1 MPWTAAPTSRR
12 RLTDAA
18 RSDLPC
24 LSEIF
29 CDTSWDG
36 AAPGFV
42 LSRLPQK
49 GGPVL
54 WVQDRVSRKES
65 GVPYL
70 PGLGDLD
77 LMLVAVNR
85 PLDALWAM
93 EEGLYCGSLRAVIG
107 EIWGSP
113 PALSFTAT
121 KRLALR
127 AEASGVPCLMMRRG
141 AAPDLSAARDRW
153 RLNSLPSARLADDP
167 QAPGAPR
174 WQAELFR
181 SRSRAPGQWVIGDE
195 APTDRVDRPAGLPD
209 GALDARDG
217 GPARRAAG

>member
-1 MPWTAAPTSRR
+1 M
-12 RLTDAA
+12 
-18 RSDLPC
+18 
-24 LSEIF
+24 
-29 CDTSWDG
+29 
-36 AAPGFV
+36 
-42 LSRLPQK
+42 
-49 GGPVL
+49 L

-70 PGLGDLD
+70 PGLGAME

-93 EEGLYCGSLRAVIG
+93 EEGLSCGTLRAVIG

-113 PALSFTAT
+113 TALSFTAT

-127 AEASGVPCLMMRRG
+127 AETSGVPCFLIRRG

-153 RLNSLPSARLADDP
+153 RLNSVLSARLMDDP

-181 SRSRAPGQWVIGDE
+181 SRTRVPGQWVIGNE
-195 APTDRVDRPAGLPD
+195 TAADRFGCAAGLPD
-209 GALDARDG
+209 GALDARDV
-217 GPARRAAG
+217 GPARSAAG